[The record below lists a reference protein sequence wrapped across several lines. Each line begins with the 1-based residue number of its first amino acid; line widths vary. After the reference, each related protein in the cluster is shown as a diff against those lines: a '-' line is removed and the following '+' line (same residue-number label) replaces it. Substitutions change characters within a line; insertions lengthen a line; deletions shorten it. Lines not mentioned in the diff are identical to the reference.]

1 MINTQVEKEANKMT
15 PQPSSTKKRLVLLSA
30 TYITGVII
38 LEVISRAQVH
48 NFPNSKD
55 DLMMSLIAFML
66 SIVFLPAGLFQ
77 ALAIF
82 LYRTLGIY
90 VDLIVTDLEQG
101 SLLGVVFAGISYL
114 IFLGIVRA
122 ALLTKNQRTF
132 RILYYIF
139 IGLLAIDIGG
149 CTVI

>member
-1 MINTQVEKEANKMT
+1 MV
-15 PQPSSTKKRLVLLSA
+15 
-30 TYITGVII
+30 
-38 LEVISRAQVH
+38 QVH
-48 NFPNSKD
+48 NFPNSRD
-55 DLMMSLIAFML
+55 DFMMSLIVFML

-77 ALAIF
+77 ALAVF

-90 VDLIVTDLEQG
+90 VDLIVTDLEHG
-101 SLLGVVFAGISYL
+101 SPLGSVFAGLSYL

-122 ALLTKNQRTF
+122 ALLTNNQRTF
-132 RILYYIF
+132 RILYFIF